1 MITNQSLPQELEST
15 AVIRFQDCDPYGH
28 LNNARYI
35 DYFMNARQDQV
46 AEAYDFHIFEYGR
59 QTNQGWVVSKTQ
71 IAYLA
76 PAMLMENVRIRTRLI
91 HLSESGIVVEGIML
105 NADGSRVKAVSWV
118 EFTFVS
124 LVTGRPAHHPA
135 DLMAL
140 FQSVLADH
148 NFSEEGFSQRI
159 QAVKS
164 HYRRRPVA
172 ANPTLTAAPTPA
184 SYPPQPHS

>member
-1 MITNQSLPQELEST
+1 LEST

-46 AEAYDFHIFEYGR
+46 AQAYDFHIFDYGR

-76 PAMLMENVRIRTRLI
+76 PAMLMENVRIRTRLV
-91 HLSESGIVVEGIML
+91 HLGESGIVVEGVML
-105 NADGSRVKAVSWV
+105 SADGSRVKAVSWV

-124 LVTGRPAHHPA
+124 LVTGRPAQHSA

-140 FQSVLADH
+140 FGSVLVA
-148 NFSEEGFSQRI
+148 NVFSEDGFNQRV
-159 QAVKS
+159 QAVKG
-164 HYRRRPVA
+164 HFRRRPVMA
-172 ANPTLTAAPTPA
+172 SPA
-184 SYPPQPHS
+184 LQPAVA